1 MHDTP
6 WPGYALETDLFGRD
20 MTEHPPGFIRR
31 VWLSIFSDPVCPRT
45 ERDRKRFIL
54 KYLLLHLR
62 PATVP
67 EPTLKFT
74 LSWGLGGMA
83 VVLVTLQFVTGVLL
97 KFVYVPIPAQA
108 YASIT
113 YLQNEVLFGPFVRN
127 IHHWSA
133 NFLVLVIFLHLL
145 RVVLTGAFHS
155 PRQFNWVIGL
165 GLLLLVLVSNFTG
178 YLLPWDQLAYWGT
191 TICIGMLEYVPGI
204 GSWLQN
210 MIRGG
215 TEIGADTL
223 RIFFAT
229 HTTVLP
235 LLIVILMA
243 FHFWRVRKAGGLVRP
258 RSEEEEAPAQP
269 DRVLT
274 MPNLLVRETVVALV
288 VLASVFMLSAVLDAP
303 LGNPANPGLSPNP
316 TKAPWYFAGLQ
327 EMLLHFHP
335 AFAVFVLPALLL
347 GACLLLPY
355 LDYGTATGGVWFAS
369 RKGLRTA
376 ALAAAAA
383 SLVTPTVIV
392 LDEYVIDLP
401 AWLPGLPL
409 TISNGLIPAAVFLA
423 VLVGWYVL
431 MVRRLSA
438 TRLEAV
444 QSVFV
449 FLVVSFV
456 YLTMTCVWFRG
467 QGMKLIWPL

>member
-1 MHDTP
+1 
-6 WPGYALETDLFGRD
+6 
-20 MTEHPPGFIRR
+20 MTEPPTGFFRR
-31 VWLSIFSDPVCPRT
+31 IGRSIFSDPLCPRT
-45 ERDRKRFIL
+45 EQERKRFIFR
-54 KYLLLHLR
+54 YLILHLR

-67 EPTLKFT
+67 EQTLKFT

-83 VVLVTLQFVTGVLL
+83 AVLVMLQLVTGVLL
-97 KFVYVPIPAQA
+97 KFVYVPVPAQA

-113 YLQNEVLFGPFVRN
+113 HLQDEVLFGAFVRN

-133 NFLVLVIFLHLL
+133 NFLVLVVFLHLL
-145 RVVLTGAFHS
+145 RVLFTGGIHP

-191 TICIGMLEYVPGI
+191 TICIGMLEYVPGV
-204 GSWLQN
+204 GPWLQN
-210 MIRGG
+210 MIRSG
-215 TEIGADTL
+215 TEIGPDTL

-235 LLIVILMA
+235 ALIITLMA
-243 FHFWRVRKAGGLVRP
+243 FHFWRVRRAGGLVRP
-258 RSEEEEAPAQP
+258 RSGDEEGATQP
-269 DRVLT
+269 ERVPT
-274 MPNLLVRETVVALV
+274 MPNLLLREMVVALV
-288 VLASVFMLSAVLDAP
+288 LIASVFTLSAVLDAP
-303 LGNPANPGLSPNP
+303 LGHPANPGLSPNP

-355 LDYGTATGGVWFAS
+355 LNYGTATGGVWFVS
-369 RKGLRTA
+369 RNGLRTA

-383 SLVTPTVIV
+383 SLLTPLVIV
-392 LDEYVIDLP
+392 LDEYVIDFP
-401 AWLPGLPL
+401 SWLPGLPL
-409 TISNGLIPAAVFLA
+409 AVSNGLIPAVVFLA
-423 VLVGWYVL
+423 AVAGWYAL
-431 MVRRLSA
+431 MTRRLSA

-449 FLVVSFV
+449 FLAVSFV
-456 YLTMTCVWFRG
+456 CLTMACVWFRG
-467 QGMKLIWPL
+467 QGMQLIWPL

>member
-1 MHDTP
+1 
-6 WPGYALETDLFGRD
+6 
-20 MTEHPPGFIRR
+20 
-31 VWLSIFSDPVCPRT
+31 
-45 ERDRKRFIL
+45 
-54 KYLLLHLR
+54 
-62 PATVP
+62 
-67 EPTLKFT
+67 
-74 LSWGLGGMA
+74 
-83 VVLVTLQFVTGVLL
+83 
-97 KFVYVPIPAQA
+97 
-108 YASIT
+108 
-113 YLQNEVLFGPFVRN
+113 
-127 IHHWSA
+127 
-133 NFLVLVIFLHLL
+133 
-145 RVVLTGAFHS
+145 
-155 PRQFNWVIGL
+155 
-165 GLLLLVLVSNFTG
+165 
-178 YLLPWDQLAYWGT
+178 
-191 TICIGMLEYVPGI
+191 
-204 GSWLQN
+204 

-235 LLIVILMA
+235 LLIVTLMA

-258 RSEEEEAPAQP
+258 RSEPEAIDAPP
-269 DRVLT
+269 NRVLT

-288 VLASVFMLSAVLDAP
+288 LIATVFLISAVLDAP
-303 LGNPANPGLSPNP
+303 IGNPANPGLSPNP

-335 AFAVFVLPALLL
+335 AFAVFVLPALLF

-355 LDYGTATGGVWFAS
+355 VDYGPTTGGVWFAS
-369 RKGLRTA
+369 RNGLRTA

-383 SLVTPTVIV
+383 SLATPAAIV

-409 TISNGLIPAAVFLA
+409 MISNGLIPAIIFLA
-423 VLVGWYVL
+423 VVAVWYVL
-431 MVRRLSA
+431 MVKRFSA

-449 FLVVSFV
+449 FLAVSFV